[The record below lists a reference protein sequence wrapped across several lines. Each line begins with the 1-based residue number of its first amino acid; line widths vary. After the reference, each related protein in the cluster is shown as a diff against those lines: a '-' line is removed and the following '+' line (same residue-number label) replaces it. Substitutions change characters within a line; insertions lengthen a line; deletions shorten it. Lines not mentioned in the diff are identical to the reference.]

1 MLYLGLAISI
11 ASIPGW
17 TSITI
22 PAGWA
27 AMSALLPAATLWR
40 GGTFSPLHLLL
51 SLFCAWAC
59 VSALFVDGP
68 NALWRLWQ
76 LALFALAFHLGSTL
90 TSLRLVWIGLAIGGS
105 ISSAVAVAQWFW
117 PNGPVMGFSIVA
129 PAGLHYNPIMQ
140 GMILSV
146 IAMALASEGLWL
158 WCLPLLPGI
167 LLSQSRGALFVSVAG
182 AMLCKVRQ
190 PLLALCFGL
199 ATVLYVT
206 LQWSSHDVERMQ
218 IWSATFHNLSWLGA
232 GTGSFTDL
240 WIAYPGF
247 VSHPEFVHNDFLQL
261 LYEHGVGSIFL
272 LAILAAALALPNL
285 RSWPPAAA
293 IAIFSCFTFPLY
305 SPITAFALALCAGH
319 ASADRS
325 LSWGALSER
334 RLALLSFIG
343 NQRSRWSSPGRKAL
357 AAEL

>member
-90 TSLRLVWIGLAIGGS
+90 TSLRPIWIGLAIGGS
-105 ISSAVAVAQWFW
+105 ISSAVAAGQWIW
-117 PNGPVMGFSIVA
+117 PSLPVMGFSIIA

-146 IAMALASEGLWL
+146 IAVVLASEGLWL
-158 WCLPLLPGI
+158 WTLPLIPGI
-167 LLSQSRGALFVSVAG
+167 VLAQSRGAFFVLIAG
-182 AMLCKVRQ
+182 TILCKVKQ
-190 PLLALCFGL
+190 PLLMVCFGL
-199 ATVLYVT
+199 ATILYAT
-206 LQWSSHDVERMQ
+206 FQWSPHDIERMQ
-218 IWSATFHNLSWLGA
+218 IWSATFHNLSWLGS
-232 GTGSFTDL
+232 GPGSFTDL
-240 WIAYPGF
+240 WLALPDHIL
-247 VSHPEFVHNDFLQL
+247 HPENVHNDFLQL
-261 LYEHGVGSIFL
+261 LYEHGIG
-272 LAILAAALALPNL
+272 AIPFLALCAATL
-285 RSWPPAAA
+285 TAQDERSFSPAAA
-293 IAIFSCFTFPLY
+293 IAIFSGFTFPLY
-305 SPITAFALALCAGH
+305 TPITAFAFALCAGR
-319 ASADRS
+319 ASRAWSWDRS
-325 LSWGALSER
+325 PLPNLR
-334 RLALLSFIG
+334 RILLSLLDG
-343 NQRSRWSSPGRKAL
+343 EQRIRHRLGRKAL